1 MQLTIVHKF
10 IAYLV
15 VIGILPLLAVGLVSY
30 AISSEV
36 VHRETRQYTRILVQ
50 NQGDYLELQFIQLES
65 LLTNISGVE
74 EIRSALNQ
82 NNVASETTYSHLTT
96 QARIGY
102 ILNNYSA
109 LQGLVSID
117 IFTQSGA
124 HYRIGDTLDTQNIDV
139 GVVQQLY
146 EATLVSDNLVLWYG
160 VSPNVNAHSSY
171 QQVVTLS
178 KILYKIN
185 PTTFEPEPVALLLG
199 SYSVEYLYQHFSRVN
214 LGQDAYLLVVD
225 AHGVVIY
232 HPQRER
238 IGTAVDPLLL
248 SHLNHQQ
255 GTLTETV
262 EGQTVSISYTHLEPS
277 GWVVASLIP
286 TVTLDAKT
294 TSIRTTTLLVVI
306 IFVGVVAIAAF
317 GYSRTVVNPL
327 RHIIKRLQ
335 ALQANEPPA
344 TLKLPDMGQDE
355 IGELGRWFNRF
366 LDNLVAREQAEAER
380 ERLIAELKLATE
392 LAQESSRLKS
402 EFLATVSHELR
413 TPLNAIEGFT
423 NIMLAGMGVDLNPM
437 ARDMVGRIG
446 SNSKRLLNLINDFLD
461 ITRIESGRLNL
472 VQTPLA
478 VSDLIEKWR
487 SAVSVLK
494 ENKRLDF
501 EIELDPRL
509 PPTIVGDEEA
519 LSKIVLNLLDNAFK
533 FTHSGKVSLHLSQ
546 SDKHLTIVVSDSG
559 IGIPPYALGYIF
571 DEFRQVDQSSK
582 RLYGGTG
589 LGLAIVQKLVTALG
603 GSISVQ
609 SEVGSG
615 STFTVVLPVRQ
626 VSVMQV

>member
-15 VIGILPLLAVGLVSY
+15 VIGIFPLLAVGLVSY
-30 AISSEV
+30 SISSEV

-50 NQGDYLELQFIQLES
+50 NQSDYLELQFIQLES

-82 NNVASETTYSHLTT
+82 NDVANETIYSHLTT

-117 IFTQSGA
+117 IFTQGGA
-124 HYRIGDTLDTQNIDV
+124 HYRVGDTLDTQNIDTA
-139 GVVQQLY
+139 VVQQLY
-146 EATLVSDNLVLWYG
+146 EATLASDNLVLWYG

-171 QQVVTLS
+171 QQIVTLS

-185 PTTFEPEPVALLLG
+185 PTTFEQEPVALLLG
-199 SYSVEYLYQHFSRVN
+199 SYSVEHLYQHFSRVN
-214 LGQDAYLLVVD
+214 LGQNAYLLVVD
-225 AHGVVIY
+225 AHGVVVY

-248 SHLNHQQ
+248 SHLDHPQ
-255 GTLTETV
+255 GTLVETV
-262 EGQTVSISYTHLEPS
+262 EGQAVSISYSRLEPS
-277 GWVVASLIP
+277 SWIVASLIP
-286 TVTLDAKT
+286 TATLDAKT
-294 TSIRTTTLLVVI
+294 ASIRTTTLLVVI
-306 IFVGVVAIAAF
+306 IFVGVVAVAAF

-366 LDNLVAREQAEAER
+366 LDNLIAREQTEAER
-380 ERLIAELKLATE
+380 ERLIAELQLATE

-413 TPLNAIEGFT
+413 TPLNAIEGLT
-423 NIMLAGMGVDLNPM
+423 NIMLAGMGVDLSPM

-446 SNSKRLLNLINDFLD
+446 SNSKRLLHLINDFLD

-501 EIELDPRL
+501 EIELDPSL
-509 PPTIVGDEEA
+509 PPTIIGDEEA

-546 SDKHLTIVVSDSG
+546 PNNQLTIVVSDSG
-559 IGIPPYALGYIF
+559 IGIPLYALGYIF

-589 LGLAIVQKLVTALG
+589 LGLAIVRKLVTVLG

-609 SEVGSG
+609 SEVGNG

-626 VSVMQV
+626 VSVG